1 MFIYPCHL
9 FVYCHDESVT
19 RGCQRVLTSTHCYYY
34 LLWDETEGELSW
46 EKKKS
51 HQHFLSV
58 CKCDWWNLEGQE
70 LRNIIGLTQ
79 RKKKEEMMDF
89 FFLFFYLIEVK
100 LQSTFPSNCM
110 QIKLPSHY
118 WPCSQFKLIRSFY
131 LGCLTFRK
139 IKRNIWDNCAFWRN
153 EQSSHAMSIV
163 WRKKVDKL
171 SLQFSFSFQNRNSGS
186 TLSCKATA

>member
-1 MFIYPCHL
+1 MRKKKSCCCCWEKKICSSIPAIFLYTAMMNQSPEVAREFWHPLTAIIIYC
-9 FVYCHDESVT
+9 ET
-19 RGCQRVLTSTHCYYY
+19 RLK
-34 LLWDETEGELSW
+34 ESW

-110 QIKLPSHY
+110 QIKLPSHLQN
-118 WPCSQFKLIRSFY
+118 WPCSQFKLIRSF
-131 LGCLTFRK
+131 
-139 IKRNIWDNCAFWRN
+139 
-153 EQSSHAMSIV
+153 
-163 WRKKVDKL
+163 
-171 SLQFSFSFQNRNSGS
+171 
-186 TLSCKATA
+186 